1 MTFTNKQLLYIGAAA
16 LLAAWYLKNKATETA
31 KEVGNAVNPTNPD
44 NVFYEGV
51 NSVGGAVTGDE
62 HFSLGGWIYERFH
75 GVDG

>member
-1 MTFTNKQLLYIGAAA
+1 MSFTNQQLLGIGIAGVLA
-16 LLAAWYLKNKATETA
+16 LWYLKSKATETV
-31 KEVGNAVNPTNPD
+31 KDVGNAVNPTNPD

-51 NSVGGAVTGDE
+51 NGVGEAVTGDE